1 MSAAETNAAAGAALP
16 VPAIAAQPQ
25 TKVITGNGAAAW
37 AAMLCRPDVV
47 AAYPITPQSEVIE
60 QLAKFHADGV
70 LDCEYVTVEGENSAQ
85 NVICGA
91 SMAGGRAFTA
101 TSSYGL
107 VYMYDAMF
115 NTAGYRAP
123 VVMINVNREPPGIHA
138 VCSGQQDMISVRD
151 TGWVQLIVENDQ
163 EIMDTTIMAFRLA
176 EDHDIQLPVI
186 VNYDGYYLSFLA
198 ESVEV
203 PSITQV
209 DDYLAPLK
217 AQPPRPQLLPGSNL
231 GCGSH
236 GIGMGYVELRKKHM
250 AAMERVK
257 PKLEEI
263 EAEFTAAFGR
273 AYGGQIE
280 KYRCED
286 AEIVLVTSGSAVGT
300 AREVVDAKR
309 AEGVK
314 VGLVKIRLYRP
325 WPKEALAAAVKGMKA
340 VGVLDRSIC
349 FGWDCGPL
357 YMELRAVTPECGVVP
372 MLSFIDGL
380 ANMDITRDHIAGMID
395 DIQAAA
401 DGRPYQQV
409 TWLP

>member
-1 MSAAETNAAAGAALP
+1 MLMTVTLAR
-16 VPAIAAQPQ
+16 QR
-25 TKVITGNGAAAW
+25 KVITGNGAAAW
-37 AAMLCRPDVV
+37 GAMLCRPDVV

-70 LDCEYVTVEGENSAQ
+70 LDCQYVTVEGENSAQ
-85 NVICGA
+85 NVVCA
-91 SMAGGRAFTA
+91 ATMAGGRAFTA

-151 TGWVQLIVENDQ
+151 TGWAQLIVENCQ
-163 EIMDTTIMAFRLA
+163 EILDTTIMAFRLA
-176 EDHDIQLPVI
+176 EDYDIQLPVM

-198 ESVEV
+198 ESVEI
-203 PSITQV
+203 PGIDEV
-209 DDYLAPLK
+209 DRYLEILK
-217 AQPPRPQLLPGSNL
+217 SQRHGPRLMPGAAL

-257 PKLEEI
+257 PKIEEI
-263 EAEFTAAFGR
+263 DQEFGEAFGR
-273 AYGGQIE
+273 TYGGQLE
-280 KYRCED
+280 EYRNDD
-286 AEIVLVTSGSAVGT
+286 ADIVLVTSGSAVGT
-300 AREVVDAKR
+300 ARTMVDAKR
-309 AEGVK
+309 EEGIRI
-314 VGLVKIRLYRP
+314 GLVKLRLFRP
-325 WPKEALAAAVKGMKA
+325 FPKERLAAALRGKKA

-349 FGWDCGPL
+349 FGWDCGPI
-357 YMELRAVTPECGVVP
+357 YMETRAITPEIGIVP

-380 ANMDITRDHIAGMID
+380 ANMDITQEHIGRMID
-395 DIQAAA
+395 EIDGAAQ
-401 DGRPYQQV
+401 GRPYQQV
-409 TWLP
+409 TWMS

>member
-1 MSAAETNAAAGAALP
+1 MAAALDR
-16 VPAIAAQPQ
+16 QR
-25 TKVITGNGAAAW
+25 KVITGNAAAAY

-47 AAYPITPQSEVIE
+47 AAYPITPQSEVVE
-60 QLAKFHADGV
+60 QLAKFHADGL

-85 NVICGA
+85 NVVCA
-91 SMAGGRAFTA
+91 ATMAGGRAFTA

-123 VVMINVNREPPGIHA
+123 VVMVNVNREPPGIHA

-151 TGWVQLIVENDQ
+151 TGWVQLVVENCQ
-163 EIMDTTIMAFRLA
+163 EILDTVIMAFRLA
-176 EDHDIQLPVI
+176 EDFEIQLPVM

-198 ESVEV
+198 ESVDIPALSEV
-203 PSITQV
+203 
-209 DDYLAPLK
+209 DRYLEVLK
-217 AQPPRPQLLPGSNL
+217 SQPPRPRLLPGVPL

-257 PKLEEI
+257 IKLEEI
-263 EAEFTAAFGR
+263 EEEFAAIFGR
-273 AYGGQIE
+273 SYGGQIE
-280 KYRCED
+280 EYRTAD
-286 AEIVLVTSGSAVGT
+286 ADIVLVTSGSAVGT
-300 AREVVDAKR
+300 ARTVVDAKR
-309 AEGVK
+309 EEGMK
-314 VGLVKIRLYRP
+314 VGLVKLRLYRP
-325 WPKEALAAAVKGMKA
+325 FPRERLSAALRGKKA

-357 YMELRAVTPECGVVP
+357 YMEVRALTPEIGVLP
-372 MLSFIDGL
+372 LLSFIDGL
-380 ANMDITRDHIAGMID
+380 ANMDITKEHIGCMID
-395 DIQAAA
+395 DIQAASE
-401 DGRPYQQV
+401 GRPYQEV

>member
-1 MSAAETNAAAGAALP
+1 MTVASER
-16 VPAIAAQPQ
+16 Q

-37 AAMLCRPDVV
+37 AVMLCRPDVV
-47 AAYPITPQSEVIE
+47 AAYPITPQTEVIE

-85 NVICGA
+85 NVVCGA
-91 SMAGGRAFTA
+91 SMAGGRVFTA

-123 VVMINVNREPPGIHA
+123 VVMINVNREPPGILA

-151 TGWVQLIVENDQ
+151 TGWVQLIVENCQ

-176 EDHDIQLPVI
+176 EDYDIQLPVI

-198 ESVEV
+198 ESVEI
-203 PSITQV
+203 PAISDV
-209 DDYLAPLK
+209 DAYLDPLK
-217 AQPPRPQLLPGSNL
+217 SQPPRPQLLPGSYL

-236 GIGMGYVELRKKHM
+236 GMGAGYVELRKKHM

-257 PKLEEI
+257 TKLEEI
-263 EAEFTAAFGR
+263 EGDFEAAFGR
-273 AYGGQIE
+273 KYGGQIE
-280 KYRCED
+280 EYRTED
-286 AEIVLVTSGSAVGT
+286 ADIVLVTSGSAVGT
-300 AREVVDAKR
+300 ARTVIDAKR
-309 AEGVK
+309 DEGIK
-314 VGLVKIRLYRP
+314 AGLVKLRLYRP
-325 WPKEALAAAVKGMKA
+325 FPTERMASVLRGKKA

-357 YMELRAVTPECGVVP
+357 YMETRAVTPEIGIVP

-380 ANMDITRDHIAGMID
+380 ANMDITKEHIAGIID
-395 DIQAAA
+395 DIQAASE
-401 DGRPYQQV
+401 GRPYRRV